1 LKKQHVRGWIF
12 WISVVLPL
20 SALLGSFSAFAADPH
35 SPVVKLSYI
44 RDETGTLTVDAVAQR
59 DDFLPTTS
67 NATFGFSQATF
78 WMKVEVDGATLNQ
91 GDLYLS
97 VWPPRLENAQLFQVH
112 SGKPA
117 TEILEKRKY
126 FEYGNAFF
134 DAFKSTLFK
143 LDNTTPNSIFLIKL
157 SSDFSVLTKV
167 EVLNP
172 AALEKFRTNIAFL
185 VGSMTFGLVPF
196 LIIFLSFAIRNSQ
209 PVYVSCGINIFS
221 ITVLYLATIGFDFFD
236 LFNISGPLLDHQ
248 IGFLVILS
256 PLSTF
261 YFFSHLCELTGAPV
275 KQMHNLR
282 LLIKFLVVL
291 SAGYLIFNKQ
301 IFSTIFLFSNI
312 ALTVCLTWSVRNH
325 FDRRNSS
332 HWILLIAFAVINIAA
347 INVILTLLGIKQ
359 SNEDIIWLRAIRTA
373 FMPMVIFLLIT
384 HFEQKNN
391 QALYKLAAEKVA
403 VEKSNALEKQRRQT
417 YENFVTMLLH
427 EIKTPLSIIQLAAA
441 SLGRYMLPLTPEVK
455 RVESIQKSVIEINQ
469 TFNKC
474 MQAIDVDNN
483 SLNYDPSEFNISVLF
498 DELNRSMESDR
509 VVYNMNQN
517 FTLFTDFVLL
527 KTVLTNLLT
536 NALKYGKEETKVR
549 LDVTLNQANPKE
561 YLFKVTNMPSDVG
574 QPDEDKVFQ
583 RFYRAES
590 AKKFSGSG
598 QGLWLAQ
605 QLAMAMNSKIE
616 LTRSTDLTCF
626 TLYLSQD

>member
-1 LKKQHVRGWIF
+1 LNKQYVHGWIF

-20 SALLGSFSAFAADPH
+20 SALLSSFSAFAAEPH

-44 RDETGTLTVDAVAQR
+44 RDETGSLTVDAVAKR

-78 WMKVEVDGATLNQ
+78 WMKIEVDGATLNR
-91 GDLYLS
+91 GDSYLS
-97 VWPPRLENAQLFQVH
+97 VWPPRLENAQLFQIH
-112 SGKPA
+112 AGKPA
-117 TEILEKRKY
+117 IEILEKRKY

-143 LDNTTPNSIFLIKL
+143 LNNTTQNSTLFIKF

-172 AALEKFRTNIAFL
+172 ASLEEFRTNLAFL
-185 VGSMTFGLVPF
+185 IGSMTFGLVPF
-196 LIIFLSFAIRNSQ
+196 MFIFLFFAIRNYH
-209 PVYVSCGINIFS
+209 PVYITCVINIFS

-236 LFNISGPLLDHQ
+236 LFKIAGPLLDHQ
-248 IGFLVILS
+248 IGLLVILS
-256 PLSTF
+256 PLSTY
-261 YFFSHLCELTGAPV
+261 YFFSHLCELTGAPT
-275 KQMHNLR
+275 KQMRNLR
-282 LLIKFLVVL
+282 VLIKFLAVL
-291 SAGYLIFNKQ
+291 SVGYFVFNKQ
-301 IFSTIFLFSNI
+301 AVSILFLFSNI
-312 ALTVCLTWSVRNH
+312 ALSVCLIWSVRNH
-325 FDRRNSS
+325 FDRKNSS

-347 INVILTLLGIKQ
+347 INVISTMLGIKQ

-373 FMPMVIFLLIT
+373 FMPVVIFLLIT

-391 QALYKLAAEKVA
+391 QALYTLAAEKVA
-403 VEKSNALEKQRRQT
+403 IEKSNALEKQRRQT
-417 YENFVTMLLH
+417 YEKFVTMLLH

-441 SLGRYMLPLTPEVK
+441 SLGRYMLPLTPEVR

-474 MQAIDVDNN
+474 MQAIEVDNN
-483 SLNYDPSEFNISVLF
+483 SLNFDPSEFNISVLF

-509 VVYNMNQN
+509 VVFSMNQN

-527 KTVLTNLLT
+527 KTILSNLIT

-549 LDVTLNQANPKE
+549 VDVTLNQANPKE
-561 YLFKVTNMPSDVG
+561 YLFKVTNMPSQVG

-605 QLAMAMNSKIE
+605 QLAMAMNSKIQ

-626 TLYLSQD
+626 TLHLTKV